1 MNCFEFLGLSKDHR
15 ALGKVVQLVKNYDEV
30 TPKNRVYPLLGQVKY
45 DGVFAMLIVK
55 HDRVAIFGRTGKLLS
70 LLEGFCE
77 KYSFLNPGVYIG
89 ELCLPGKSL
98 EVLSGIVNPNRTN
111 VLDPPLMS
119 YWIQNRE
126 MHFHDFLTTEEFI
139 IGQSDNSYSSR
150 RRDLIAA
157 GLPCI
162 HTIALHS
169 VTDAEVFAKA
179 CIDSGHEGIV
189 IKSDTDWVA
198 GHKGWRSM
206 KRVKQISYDLLCVGT
221 EEGKGKYAGK
231 VANLLFRWRDGD
243 VIKAMLGKN
252 YTHMDAEV
260 MFSDPGYSPEG
271 QVYRVYGLQDSS
283 KGKIRLPKVGELRID
298 KATPDF

>member
-1 MNCFEFLGLSKDHR
+1 MN
-15 ALGKVVQLVKNYDEV
+15 
-30 TPKNRVYPLLGQVKY
+30 
-45 DGVFAMLIVK
+45 
-55 HDRVAIFGRTGKLLS
+55 
-70 LLEGFCE
+70 
-77 KYSFLNPGVYIG
+77 
-89 ELCLPGKSL
+89 
-98 EVLSGIVNPNRTN
+98 
-111 VLDPPLMS
+111 

-150 RRDLIAA
+150 ERDLIAA
-157 GLPCI
+157 GLPYI

-206 KRVKQISYDLLCVGT
+206 KKVRQISYDLLCIGT
-221 EEGKGKYAGK
+221 EEGTGKYAGK
-231 VANLLFRWRDGD
+231 VANLLFQWGDGD

>member
-30 TPKNRVYPLLGQVKY
+30 TPKRVVYPLLGQIKY
-45 DGVFAMLIVK
+45 DGVFAMIVVK
-55 HDRVAIFGRTGKLLS
+55 PDRTAIFGRTGKQLS
-70 LLEGFCE
+70 LLEGICA
-77 KYSFLNPGVYIG
+77 KYSFLKPGVYIG

-111 VLDPPLMS
+111 SLDPTLMN

-126 MHFHDFLTTEEFI
+126 MYFHDFLTTEEFI
-139 IGQSDNSYSSR
+139 IGQSDNTYSSR
-150 RRDLIAA
+150 RRDLISA

-162 HTIALHS
+162 HTIDLHS
-169 VTDAEVFAKA
+169 VTDAELFAKA

-198 GHKGWRSM
+198 GHKGWRSL
-206 KRVKQISYDLLCVGT
+206 KKVKQISYDLLCVGT
-221 EEGKGKYAGK
+221 EEGTGKYAGK

>member
-15 ALGKVVQLVKNYDEV
+15 ALDKVVQLVKNYDEV
-30 TPKNRVYPLLGQVKY
+30 TPKRVVYPLLGQIKY
-45 DGVFAMLIVK
+45 DGVFAMIVVK
-55 HDRVAIFGRTGKLLS
+55 PDRTAIFGRTGKQLS
-70 LLEGFCE
+70 LVEGIRA
-77 KYSFLNPGVYIG
+77 KYSSLKPGVYIG

-98 EVLSGIVNPNRTN
+98 EVLSGIVNPNRN
-111 VLDPPLMS
+111 NLLDPTRMS
-119 YWIQNRE
+119 YWVQNRE

-162 HTIALHS
+162 HTVDLHS

-206 KRVKQISYDLLCVGT
+206 KKVRQISYDLLCIGT
-221 EEGKGKYAGK
+221 EEGAGKYAGK
-231 VANLLFRWRDGD
+231 VANLLFRWRNGD

-271 QVYRVYGLQDSS
+271 HVYRVYGLQDSS
-283 KGKIRLPKVGELRID
+283 KGKIRLPKVGELRVD